1 MMFNNWPVDIKE
13 DLRIYREKGDEI
25 RDYRMVY
32 SFHLDALTAVSL
44 DTIEHLRQQGVQDI
58 YELPE

>member
-1 MMFNNWPVDIKE
+1 MFDHWPVDMKE
-13 DLRIYREKGDEI
+13 DLRIYCQEGDEL

-32 SFHLDALTAVSL
+32 SFHLDALTAVPL

-58 YELPE
+58 SKLPE